1 MKKIKFLFVHT
12 AAALLTSV
20 FGTYAQTSFNP
31 TNLGKA
37 INSEYSEI
45 NPVISRDGKTLFFN
59 RVNHPENHLGA
70 DNTQD
75 IWYSKLQDDGT
86 WSEAVRLPNTV
97 NIGR

>member
-45 NPVISRDGKTLFFN
+45 NPVISRM
-59 RVNHPENHLGA
+59 V
-70 DNTQD
+70 
-75 IWYSKLQDDGT
+75 KLYLT
-86 WSEAVRLPNTV
+86 A
-97 NIGR
+97 